1 MKVQLLG
8 LYVRFQDFWES
19 ETAQDL
25 VEYSMIVALIAFG
38 TTAAMQSLDV
48 AILQVFDNVSSVI
61 NSALISAS

>member
-8 LYVRFQDFWES
+8 LYVKLQYLWES

-48 AILQVFDNVSSVI
+48 AILQAFNNVSSAI
-61 NSALISAS
+61 NSALSSAS